1 MLVAEI
7 LLSMAEKTDN
17 INLGEANTNTLQTTE
32 VEEII
37 EHKISEKS
45 LDSSSQVP
53 LGSCSGRKNYKL
65 NSESILFFNLPGED
79 NSV

>member
-45 LDSSSQVP
+45 LDSSSQAP

-65 NSESILFFNLPGED
+65 NSESIPGED